1 MTAPD
6 IAGLCERLRRLKPVL
21 STPQHGGWVG
31 QPRNPDGPEAAD
43 TLERQAAEL
52 ARMREALETIAESHD
67 AGRHDGLPEDS
78 PAHDAETM
86 FAIARATLTGEDA

>member
-43 TLERQAAEL
+43 TLERQAAEI
-52 ARMREALETIAESHD
+52 ARMRGAASEARNWLN
-67 AGRHDGLPEDS
+67 
-78 PAHDAETM
+78 
-86 FAIARATLTGEDA
+86 FAIHEDWTPDSHGLACHALDRLDRALSEGGA